1 MNDTS
6 TATATAIAVTG
17 TPTRR
22 RFWKSEFERIFTLT
36 AAAMRGLAERHRR
49 REMAA
54 LYTMTER
61 ALKDVGLCRTDLWA
75 IRDGH
80 YDTTSARR

>member
-6 TATATAIAVTG
+6 TATAIAVTG

-36 AAAMRGLAERHRR
+36 ATAMHGLAERHRR
-49 REMAA
+49 HREMAA
-54 LYTMTER
+54 LYTMTDRE
-61 ALKDVGLCRTDLWA
+61 LKDVGLCRTDLWA

-80 YDTTSARR
+80 YDATSARR